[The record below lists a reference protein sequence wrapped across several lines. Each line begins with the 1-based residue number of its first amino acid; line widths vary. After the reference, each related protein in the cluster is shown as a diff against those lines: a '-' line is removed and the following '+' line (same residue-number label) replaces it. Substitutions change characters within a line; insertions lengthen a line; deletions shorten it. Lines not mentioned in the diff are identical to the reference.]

1 METQTNIDLKNS
13 ITGSFFSINNIIY
26 IFTLALFLIYMYKK
40 GIHTQL
46 ISQIKQLFLGKKVN
60 NIENFNSLLFDEI
73 PKDIV
78 LTNNDELP
86 IYKLGTALKGTY
98 PQQMSILFRKSIYPV
113 DIVETKGSLDNIIKL
128 LKGELDI
135 AFVDE
140 ELLLNFMN
148 GEDDYINEYLEEQK
162 IVYTKEQLK
171 KITYLASLYYQPFF
185 AITKQNSG
193 ILKWTDL
200 KGKKIGVLSPLS
212 NSNNH
217 LYKLLTITDI
227 EVGEEITVIEY
238 DNQEDMINAFRN
250 KLDAIYVTSNQKN
263 ASILNL
269 SEELKL
275 RFISPRIQDE
285 ARGLTEQELI
295 KREER
300 IRLRRD
306 LFKKQFKFIFP
317 KVLDLNYFYQNINMY
332 SYLDTYASRMI
343 LIGRRDLD
351 NNKVEYMI
359 RNLIKN
365 LENLQMDINQYQYN
379 EKLNNVVGD
388 AFQFNE
394 LASAPLELDIHSGAI
409 SVYEEHK
416 LIKYEEQIEKTKIN

>member
-1 METQTNIDLKNS
+1 
-13 ITGSFFSINNIIY
+13 
-26 IFTLALFLIYMYKK
+26 
-40 GIHTQL
+40 
-46 ISQIKQLFLGKKVN
+46 
-60 NIENFNSLLFDEI
+60 
-73 PKDIV
+73 
-78 LTNNDELP
+78 
-86 IYKLGTALKGTY
+86 
-98 PQQMSILFRKSIYPV
+98 
-113 DIVETKGSLDNIIKL
+113 
-128 LKGELDI
+128 
-135 AFVDE
+135 
-140 ELLLNFMN
+140 
-148 GEDDYINEYLEEQK
+148 
-162 IVYTKEQLK
+162 
-171 KITYLASLYYQPFF
+171 
-185 AITKQNSG
+185 
-193 ILKWTDL
+193 
-200 KGKKIGVLSPLS
+200 
-212 NSNNH
+212 
-217 LYKLLTITDI
+217 
-227 EVGEEITVIEY
+227 
-238 DNQEDMINAFRN
+238 
-250 KLDAIYVTSNQKN
+250 
-263 ASILNL
+263 
-269 SEELKL
+269 L

-343 LIGRRDLD
+343 LVGRRDLD

-416 LIKYEEQIEKTKIN
+416 LIKYEETTETHKI